1 MAACARGSRSF
12 AAGDRARL
20 AAIVADR
27 NRRQKHVERA
37 RIVLLSADGV
47 GGPGRLMPHAEVTY
61 RRFWLSTAPHRPAA
75 IGAAGVD
82 GWAPGDPCPN

>member
-1 MAACARGSRSF
+1 
-12 AAGDRARL
+12 L
-20 AAIVADR
+20 
-27 NRRQKHVERA
+27 A
-37 RIVLLSADGV
+37 RIEIRVKENLAIESFV
-47 GGPGRLMPHAEVTY
+47 CGPGRLMPHAEVTY